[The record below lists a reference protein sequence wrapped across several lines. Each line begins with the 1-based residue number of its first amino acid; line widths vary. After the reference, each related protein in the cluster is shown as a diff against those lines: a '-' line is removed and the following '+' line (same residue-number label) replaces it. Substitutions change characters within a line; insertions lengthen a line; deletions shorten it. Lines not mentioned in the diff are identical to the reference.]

1 MFKNKGFFE
10 TDGWILKNTHSI
22 NNIPAVIVQG
32 RYDVVCP
39 VTSAWEL
46 HKKLPNADF
55 HIIPNAG
62 HSMMEDVIASKLVEY
77 TNKYL
82 DL

>member
-1 MFKNKGFFE
+1 M
-10 TDGWILKNTHSI
+10 
-22 NNIPAVIVQG
+22 
-32 RYDVVCP
+32 VCP
-39 VTSAWEL
+39 LTSAWEL

-55 HIIPNAG
+55 HIIQNAG
-62 HSMMEDVIASKLVEY
+62 HSMKEEGIATKLVEY